1 VISPVCDR
9 RRKLTID
16 VVVVVV
22 VVSIHHHLH
31 SRGGF
36 KECREKFSKKNA
48 KNTCT
53 KKFDEKGGILLRIFD
68 LTTLHTISNYIRQ
81 KTRKERECFCARE
94 EYIFRASLISA
105 R

>member
-1 VISPVCDR
+1 VISPVCDRR

-22 VVSIHHHLH
+22 SIHHLH

-48 KNTCT
+48 KNTRNLM
-53 KKFDEKGGILLRIFD
+53 KK
-68 LTTLHTISNYIRQ
+68 
-81 KTRKERECFCARE
+81 E
-94 EYIFRASLISA
+94 ESF
-105 R
+105 

>member
-9 RRKLTID
+9 RRKLTIN

-48 KNTCT
+48 KNTRNLM
-53 KKFDEKGGILLRIFD
+53 KK
-68 LTTLHTISNYIRQ
+68 
-81 KTRKERECFCARE
+81 E
-94 EYIFRASLISA
+94 ESF
-105 R
+105 

>member
-22 VVSIHHHLH
+22 SIHHHLQH

-48 KNTCT
+48 KNTRNLM
-53 KKFDEKGGILLRIFD
+53 KK
-68 LTTLHTISNYIRQ
+68 
-81 KTRKERECFCARE
+81 E
-94 EYIFRASLISA
+94 ESF
-105 R
+105 

>member
-9 RRKLTID
+9 RRRKLTID
-16 VVVVVV
+16 VVVVV

-36 KECREKFSKKNA
+36 KECREKNSAKKMQ
-48 KNTCT
+48 KTHL
-53 KKFDEKGGILLRIFD
+53 KFDEKGGILLMRIFD
-68 LTTLHTISNYIRQ
+68 LTTFHTISNYIRQ

>member
-22 VVSIHHHLH
+22 VSTHHHLH

-48 KNTCT
+48 KNTRNLM
-53 KKFDEKGGILLRIFD
+53 KK
-68 LTTLHTISNYIRQ
+68 
-81 KTRKERECFCARE
+81 E
-94 EYIFRASLISA
+94 ESF
-105 R
+105 

>member
-1 VISPVCDR
+1 VISPVCDRR

-22 VVSIHHHLH
+22 VVVSIHHLLL

-48 KNTCT
+48 KNTRNLM
-53 KKFDEKGGILLRIFD
+53 KK
-68 LTTLHTISNYIRQ
+68 
-81 KTRKERECFCARE
+81 E
-94 EYIFRASLISA
+94 ESF
-105 R
+105 

>member
-1 VISPVCDR
+1 RVISPVCDR
-9 RRKLTID
+9 RRKLTIN

-48 KNTCT
+48 KNTRNLM
-53 KKFDEKGGILLRIFD
+53 KK
-68 LTTLHTISNYIRQ
+68 
-81 KTRKERECFCARE
+81 E
-94 EYIFRASLISA
+94 ESF
-105 R
+105 

>member
-16 VVVVVV
+16 VVVVV

-36 KECREKFSKKNA
+36 KECRENSAKKM
-48 KNTCT
+48 
-53 KKFDEKGGILLRIFD
+53 
-68 LTTLHTISNYIRQ
+68 Q
-81 KTRKERECFCARE
+81 KTHE
-94 EYIFRASLISA
+94 I
-105 R
+105 

>member
-22 VVSIHHHLH
+22 VSTHHHLH

-36 KECREKFSKKNA
+36 KECREKFSKKM
-48 KNTCT
+48 
-53 KKFDEKGGILLRIFD
+53 
-68 LTTLHTISNYIRQ
+68 Q
-81 KTRKERECFCARE
+81 KTHARKNLMKKE
-94 EYIFRASLISA
+94 ESF
-105 R
+105 